1 MTKSTD
7 RIVRCHGCKYFF
19 ITYERSRPYGCVK
32 FGFKGKKLP
41 ATIVMETTGTQCAY
55 RLARPSTQNER
66 RENQRK
72 V

>member
-1 MTKSTD
+1 MTELANK
-7 RIVRCHGCKYFF
+7 IVRCHGCKYFF
-19 ITYERSRPYGCVK
+19 ITHERNRPYGCVK

-55 RLARPSTQNER
+55 RLARSSTHNER
-66 RENQRK
+66 RENHRK